1 MIATVTL
8 NPAVDKTIR
17 ASRVVMGAVNRM
29 DEVTN
34 MTGGKGINVA
44 RVLKQ
49 YKYSAKALGF
59 LGGYNGQLI
68 LDGVRGMGVNP
79 EFTLVSGETRTSIN
93 LITDDGYITELLEP
107 GPEITR
113 EEMELFVTSYRQSIR
128 GCDIVVISGSAPKGI
143 SPQLYVDMI
152 EIAKKLDKKVLVD
165 TSGENLKAAVKA
177 KPFFIK
183 PNLRELES
191 LVGKAVFGIE
201 EIKEAAK
208 SLVNEGIPHVMV
220 SMGAK
225 GILYV
230 YAEDGKIKDLYLH
243 APKISVINSVG
254 CGDSAVAAFAMSTM
268 QSLTPEETI
277 KKCVSI
283 SAASAMSLENGLI
296 DMDRAEEIYDALEF

>member
-107 GPEITR
+107 GPSISAEEID
-113 EEMELFVTSYRQSIR
+113 LFLSSFRQSIR
-128 GCDIVVISGSAPKGI
+128 GCDMVVISGSAPKGVAP
-143 SPQLYVDMI
+143 SVYVEMI
-152 EIAKKLDKKVLVD
+152 KIAQELEKKVLVD
-165 TSGENLKAAVKA
+165 TSGDNLKAAVDA
-177 KPFFIK
+177 RPFFIK
-183 PNLRELES
+183 PNLRELEA
-191 LVGKAVFGIE
+191 LVGKAVFGLE
-201 EIKEAAK
+201 EVKEASQ
-208 SLVNEGIPHVMV
+208 SLVERGIPHVMV
-220 SMGAK
+220 SMGSK
-225 GILYV
+225 GIMYSYKTPKGV
-230 YAEDGKIKDLYLH
+230 ESLYLN
-243 APKISVINSVG
+243 APRISVVNSVG
-254 CGDSAVAAFAMSTM
+254 SGDSAVAAFAMAIMEELS
-268 QSLTPEETI
+268 PEEI
-277 KKCVSI
+277 LKKCVSI
-283 SAASAMSLENGLI
+283 SAANAMSLENGLI
-296 DMDRAEEIYDALEF
+296 DIAKAQEIYDALEL